1 MDSFGYFIMM
11 ALLCAGAAY
20 GLANKGKPKPKVSS
34 GQKKILIICAGIL
47 TVCIVLGLAVAML
60 PHTAPPH

>member
-1 MDSFGYFIMM
+1 MDSIGYFIMM

-34 GQKKILIICAGIL
+34 GQRKIERTDFLYQAE
-47 TVCIVLGLAVAML
+47 
-60 PHTAPPH
+60 